1 MDVGGQ
7 LKLHLSGLGDALHQ
21 LAERLVCFHLGAHLF
36 QCRQLQTVHRGNF
49 QFLAAPHQHLFNGL
63 QLAAQLFAQRYKFVV
78 GEANEVA
85 LCRAQQ
91 LHQSGH
97 LDLLF
102 VANFHIAFHLKP
114 LSGRTDL
121 QVHLV
126 GGNQGSYD
134 AHLDTLRPLHKAD
147 VLCRA
152 QPLQQVQTLCCVQ
165 IPLVV
170 IYLLIVK
177 RFQSL
182 AHRLQVLF
190 LCLQVALR
198 LHSFAVNRRADHFH
212 ALAGTLVGWV
222 SAKGLD
228 GQRDAELLVFHGCY
242 LYGNQRVGLNALQVG
257 CVLQQRTHHRELT
270 AQALQ
275 QRRQLPLALLG
286 ERLDF
291 RQQFQRLFLGCAHT
305 HNVNLFVAH
314 LLNRD
319 AAFQL
324 VGVHIR
330 LHAVAA
336 DRWLNRQLQRL
347 FHDVQMLVGV
357 SGKHVRTARQLSDD
371 LRTPQLIAHIAVPA
385 VFVHLHQRGHPMVL
399 WRHAFLAAGLKRLQ
413 RDVAAL
419 APRHTAILRLLQLG
433 LHVVVVGVHQI
444 GHALHLRLRLSGRAA
459 SGLVHLHQLVDHQ
472 FPFGFPF
479 HHGQQTFHYFVYR
492 NLRYPILVFPYL
504 IVLQEEHRHSPAHP
518 VGAERDRRFLEP
530 FRSVA
535 LEIMVQGQ
543 QHGVATRISRSL
555 ATLHQLFRRLLS
567 LRRIGQSQGQRVGK
581 V

>member
-1 MDVGGQ
+1 M
-7 LKLHLSGLGDALHQ
+7 
-21 LAERLVCFHLGAHLF
+21 
-36 QCRQLQTVHRGNF
+36 
-49 QFLAAPHQHLFNGL
+49 
-63 QLAAQLFAQRYKFVV
+63 FAQRYKFVV
-78 GEANEVA
+78 GKADEVA
-85 LCRAQQ
+85 LCRMQQ
-91 LHQSGH
+91 FQQTGH
-97 LDLLF
+97 LDFLF
-102 VANFHIAFHLKP
+102 VANFYIALYLKP
-114 LSGRTDL
+114 LSGRTDS

-126 GGNQGSYD
+126 GCNQGSYY
-134 AHLDTLRPLHKAD
+134 AHLDALWPLHKAD

-152 QPLQQVQTLCCVQ
+152 QSLQQVQTLCRVQ

-170 IYLLIVK
+170 IHLLIVK

-182 AHRLQVLF
+182 AHRLQMFF
-190 LCLQVALR
+190 LSLQVALR
-198 LHSFAVNRRADHFH
+198 LHPFSVNRRTDHLH
-212 ALAGTLVGWV
+212 ALAGTLIGWV

-228 GQRDAELLVFHGCY
+228 GQRDAELLVFHRRY
-242 LYGNQRVGLNALQVG
+242 LYGNQRVGLDAFQVG
-257 CVLQQRTHHRELT
+257 GILQQRTHHRELT
-270 AQALQ
+270 AQPLQ

-286 ERLDF
+286 ECLDF

-336 DRWLNRQLQRL
+336 ARWLNRQLQRL

-357 SGKHVRTARQLSDD
+357 SGKHIRTPRQLSDD
-371 LRTPQLIAHIAVPA
+371 LRTAQFIAHIAVPA

-399 WRHAFLAAGLKRLQ
+399 GRHAFLAALKRLQ

-581 V
+581 VRQRFLEGLCPALFQYLRQLLPRPHVVALLNLLDG